1 MRLLLT
7 LRKSSMS
14 MAQLG
19 IFLRLTGK
27 KYFPNWEKSF
37 FQLGNFKGA
46 L

>member
-1 MRLLLT
+1 
-7 LRKSSMS
+7 

-37 FQLGNFKGA
+37 FQLGIFQGA